1 MRQLRDRLTGGAR
14 TVGPAA
20 SAARPSPSLPA
31 PTTPVHIEDLTAAAC
46 PVNSLDTA
54 RDIYQQ
60 HARVRSK
67 LTGKV
72 LGELLGVSDCSARRL
87 LRQANTDNAPT

>member
-1 MRQLRDRLTGGAR
+1 
-14 TVGPAA
+14 
-20 SAARPSPSLPA
+20 
-31 PTTPVHIEDLTAAAC
+31 
-46 PVNSLDTA
+46 LDTA

-72 LGELLGVSDCSARRL
+72 LGELLGVSDCYARRL